1 MLELVPPEEP
11 IANVEY
17 RKALRKWAVK
27 ASVNR
32 EWLMER
38 CREDYYFWLKSFA
51 WIFEPRPDKGRN
63 SVIPFIPWESQIPVI
78 DTIRSNL
85 GYCDMGIEKA
95 RGEGATWVCISIFV
109 HEWLFNRKRQAF
121 GMVSKDEMTADN
133 PIDPDSLGAK
143 VDYLMEMMPLWM
155 TGERGKEWER
165 NISRHTWINK
175 DNGST
180 IVALAT
186 TGDMASGGRKTA
198 MLMDEF
204 AKFKRGDDEDALSAT
219 EPVTD
224 CRILVSTYK
233 GTDGAYYRAMKE
245 ESSMVK
251 IRMPWTANPTRN
263 QNLFVIDAG
272 TSSLRDPET
281 GEAVLAGEYTEKFF
295 GETMKILDNRGFPID
310 NKTKLWSPWYVSRC
324 LRPRMTPQKIAQE
337 YDMNPE
343 VSAVKFFSPETI
355 EKLVARARQ
364 PNIAGEFEYTDELRF
379 KRFMRQHNGRFR
391 LWFPLDGP
399 RGFPPLG
406 NYVVGA
412 DIASGNG
419 TCWTSNSALSV
430 VNRDTGR
437 KVAEFA
443 SHTVGPEKLAE
454 LAIAVCRWFANE
466 AGGPAYLI
474 WEGNGWG
481 GGFRERV
488 MSSDFRHFH
497 WRTPVDS
504 SKKKPS
510 KVPGFW
516 STPAS
521 KRDLLT
527 KYRWA
532 LSEGYFD
539 NPSMEALRETLAY
552 EDTAGNKVEYISPKG
567 KDQDD
572 PSNTGYNH
580 GDRCIADALANY
592 GMEEL
597 GGGAAVSSRRAKVR
611 SSTIEPP
618 EGSFAHRRQV
628 AFQRRDEE
636 KGRW

>member
-1 MLELVPPEEP
+1 VQLTPPKEP
-11 IANVEY
+11 VKNVEY
-17 RKALRKWAVK
+17 RKALRRWAIK
-27 ASVNR
+27 SSVNR
-32 EWLMER
+32 EWLMEK
-38 CREDYYFWLKSFA
+38 CRTDFFFWLESFA

-63 SVIPFIPWESQIPVI
+63 SVIPFIPWVSQVPVFN
-78 DTIRSNL
+78 TIREHL
-85 GYCDMGIEKA
+85 GYKDIGIEKA
-95 RGEGATWVCISIFV
+95 RGEGATWICIAIFV
-109 HEWLFNRKRQAF
+109 HEWLFSRKRQAF
-121 GMVSKDEMTADN
+121 GMVSKDELSADN

-143 VDYLMEMMPLWM
+143 VDFLMEMMPLWM
-155 TGERGKEWER
+155 TGVKGKDWER
-165 NISRHTWINK
+165 NVSRHTWINRA
-175 DNGST
+175 NGST

-245 ESSMVK
+245 DSSMIRV
-251 IRMPWTANPTRN
+251 RMPWMANPTRN
-263 QNLFVIDAG
+263 QSMFSIDG
-272 TSSLRDPET
+272 STNSLRDPVT
-281 GEAVLAGEYTEKFF
+281 KQAVLEGEYTEKFF
-295 GETMKILDNRGFPID
+295 SEVMRILDNRGFLID
-310 NKTKLWSPWYVSRC
+310 SPHKTWSPWYVSRC

-343 VSAVKFFSPETI
+343 VSAVKFFPPEVI
-355 EKLVARARQ
+355 ERLCAHTLR
-364 PNIAGEFEYTDELRF
+364 PNICGEFEYTDELRF
-379 KRFMRQHNGRFR
+379 RRFLRSNTGRFK

-399 RGFPPLG
+399 RAHPPIG

-430 VNRDTGR
+430 VNRETGR

-454 LAIAVCRWFANE
+454 LAVAVCRWFVNSS
-466 AGGPAYLI
+466 GGPAYLI

-488 MSSDFRHFH
+488 FSSDFRNFH

-504 SKKKPS
+504 SKKKPT
-510 KVPGFW
+510 KIPGFW

-521 KRDLLT
+521 KRLLLE

-539 NPSMEALRETLAY
+539 NPSEDALRECLAY
-552 EDTAGNKVEYISPKG
+552 EDTAGNKVEYISVKG
-567 KDQDD
+567 RDQED
-572 PSNTGYNH
+572 PSNTGHNH

-592 GMEEL
+592 GMEAL
-597 GGGAAVSSRRAKVR
+597 GGGAAVGEKKARVR
-611 SSTIEPP
+611 QMAVDPP
-618 EGSFAHRRQV
+618 EGSFAHRRKLS
-628 AFQRRDEE
+628 RSHRGET
-636 KGRW
+636 KGHW